1 MKILVNGEEIE
12 FKDDISIFEILETL
26 KIRDKV
32 MACAVNMSVVKE
44 ESWKDFSPKDGDK
57 VEFLQFVGG
66 G

>member
-12 FKDDISIFEILETL
+12 FKDGTSIFEILEL
-26 KIRDKV
+26 LQIREKV

-44 ESWKDFSPKDGDK
+44 ENWKEFSPKDGDK